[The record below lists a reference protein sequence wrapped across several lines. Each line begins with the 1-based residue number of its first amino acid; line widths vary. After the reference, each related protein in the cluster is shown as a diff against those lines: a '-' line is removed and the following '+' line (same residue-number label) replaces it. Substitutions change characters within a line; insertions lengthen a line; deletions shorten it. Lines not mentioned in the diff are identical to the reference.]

1 MGNDEVQELEHNI
14 TGDTVE
20 VTVKEPI
27 FEKVR
32 LGERLSYAFTNTGQT
47 MIYGLFGFLMLFM
60 TDYLYIDAAVA
71 GLVIA
76 LTRIYDAINDPIMG
90 QIVDKTKTKWGKC
103 RPYMLFTPIPV
114 AIFAMLLFMPTGLE
128 GGSAVAYV
136 TVMYVLFTM
145 VYTANDIPY
154 WGMSAVITRDPKQRT
169 EIVTLTRL
177 IGGIGSGLAV
187 GGFWIV
193 NKLFANS
200 MDKNLSFFCS
210 VSVFCVLGAI
220 VMLQG
225 FFFTKE
231 RAFDTKQEN
240 VSFFSNF
247 KLVPKAKPLVINI
260 IAGALFSVVMVG
272 SNALTTYFV
281 KWNMMKLFVGMESN
295 DIMAIFTPAIGF
307 LPAVA
312 SVIGLLIAPLLI
324 KKFEKRTVMIAFLSF
339 GVIVNVISYFV
350 GWHNF
355 WLFLV
360 LRFFSFLPLGVF
372 SAITTL
378 FIGDSV
384 DYIEYKTGRRVEGT
398 CFSILTFMGKFQNS
412 ISVAITGLILSVV
425 GYDGNLD
432 PDIMNQSDKTL
443 EGIFFMVTIVSAIG
457 MVLTIIPLIFYD
469 LDRKTHQMMYTENMR
484 RREETLTKPEEESTE
499 IAVENVLKDEFFE

>member
-1 MGNDEVQELEHNI
+1 MGNDEIQNLVQDIQGETIALE
-14 TGDTVE
+14 VE
-20 VTVKEPI
+20 EPEY
-27 FEKVR
+27 EKVK

-47 MIYGLFGFLMLFM
+47 MIYGLFGFLLMLFM
-60 TDYLYIDAAVA
+60 TDYLYINAAVA
-71 GLVIA
+71 GLMIS

-114 AIFAMLLFMPTGLE
+114 AIFAMLIFMPTGLR
-128 GGSAVAYV
+128 GGPATAYI
-136 TVMYVLFTM
+136 TVMYILFTM

-177 IGGIGSGLAV
+177 IGGLGSALSV
-187 GGFWIV
+187 GGFWFV
-193 NKLFANS
+193 NSLFAKS
-200 MDKNLSFFCS
+200 MDKHFSLFCS
-210 VSVFCVLGAI
+210 VSVYCILGAA

-231 RAFDTKQEN
+231 RAVDLNQEK
-240 VSFFSNF
+240 VSFFSNL

-260 IAGALFSVVMVG
+260 IAGALFSVVAVG
-272 SNALTTYFV
+272 STALTSYFV
-281 KWNMMKLFVGMESN
+281 KWNISKLFPTMESN
-295 DIMAIFTPAIGF
+295 NVMAIFTPVTGF
-307 LPAVA
+307 LPAIA
-312 SVIGLLIAPLLI
+312 SVIGLLIAPVLI
-324 KKFEKRTVMIAFLSF
+324 KKFEKRTILISFLSF
-339 GVIVNVISYFV
+339 GVVVNIISYFV

-355 WLFLV
+355 IVFLI
-360 LRFFSFLPLGVF
+360 LRFFAFLPLGVF

-384 DYIEYKTGRRVEGT
+384 DYIEYKTGRRIEGT

-412 ISVAITGLILSVV
+412 ISVAIIGFILNIV
-425 GYDGNLD
+425 GYNGELD
-432 PDIMNQSDKTL
+432 PQITNQSDKTL

-469 LDRKTHQMMYTENMR
+469 LDSKTHRMMYTENMR
-484 RREETLTKPEEESTE
+484 RREKIAKESEVMSPDESVTE
-499 IAVENVLKDEFFE
+499 SSV